1 MVTNVKNKISKVTPL
16 HDLSWYV
23 KWVSSIIIISGMI
36 LSSLNLYPYNLFVHA
51 LGVTGWLWVGFLWH
65 DRALIVVNAVA
76 IAIFVLGIGNYYVG
90 GAYP

>member
-1 MVTNVKNKISKVTPL
+1 MVTNVKKKISKVTPL

-51 LGVTGWLWVGFLWH
+51 VGVIGWLWVGFLWH

-90 GAYP
+90 GSYP

>member
-1 MVTNVKNKISKVTPL
+1 MDKNISKVTPL

-23 KWVSSIIIISGMI
+23 KWTSSIIIISGMI
-36 LSSLNLYPYNLFVHA
+36 LSSLNVYPYNLFVHA
-51 LGVTGWLWVGFLWH
+51 VGVAGWLWVGFLWH

>member
-1 MVTNVKNKISKVTPL
+1 MEKKISKVTPL
-16 HDLSWYV
+16 HDLSWYI
-23 KWVSSIIIISGMI
+23 KWTSSIIIICGMI

-51 LGVTGWLWVGFLWH
+51 VGVIGWLWVGFLWH

-90 GAYP
+90 GSYP